1 MLLAWRAAF
10 LLFKIFSLTLTFMG
24 SKVDA
29 QQDNELS
36 NQAGFS
42 IYCNS
47 NMDATG
53 NCSRSDNGNPLLC
66 IVISGQVIDCSDQNK
81 REFDCVQYG
90 ALLPLQTQFFCM
102 PDKSKSTN
110 EPMIDSNPSKTLT
123 PLSIQ
128 AAPYKRG
135 ISQTDILPAIKNSL
149 SDYDGNQPSIQQEI
163 FQNVF

>member
-10 LLFKIFSLTLTFMG
+10 LLFKIFSLALTFMG
-24 SKVDA
+24 SKVAA
-29 QQDNELS
+29 QQDNELN

-53 NCSRSDNGNPLLC
+53 NCNRSDNGNPLLC
-66 IVISGQVIDCSDQNK
+66 IVIPGQVIDCSDQNK

-110 EPMIDSNPSKTLT
+110 KTMIDSNPPKTLT

-128 AAPYKRG
+128 AAPYKPG
-135 ISQTDILPAIKNSL
+135 IAQTDILPAIKNLL
-149 SDYDGNQPSIQQEI
+149 SDYDGNQPSTQQEI